1 MKNIRI
7 GSRNSPL
14 ALWQAREV
22 ARHLQN
28 KNYKTEIIPIISTGD
43 KNLAVPLY
51 EMGITGVFTKDLD
64 VALLENRID
73 IAVHSLKDIPTKLP
87 NNLSIIA
94 YLKRD
99 FPKDVLVK
107 KESSK
112 NKEHHELKIATSSLR
127 RRAFWLKDFPETEF
141 CDIRGNVNT
150 RLKKLEEQDFDATI
164 FSQAAIERMK
174 LKIDYE
180 ELTNL
185 IPAPGQG
192 VIAVVARTDDAEII
206 NLVNFIND
214 DETQICVETERI
226 FLQTMEGGCTA
237 PIGAF
242 AEIIGDEMRFR
253 GRICSLDGK
262 NEIETDDVFKY
273 SSEENFGEK
282 IALEMLKSG
291 AQNIMNDI
299 KAQ

>member
-28 KNYKTEIIPIISTGD
+28 KNYKTEIIPIVSTGD
-43 KNLAVPLY
+43 KNLTVPLY
-51 EMGITGVFTKDLD
+51 EMGITGIFTKDLD
-64 VALLENRID
+64 IALLEDEID

-87 NNLSIIA
+87 QNLSIIA
-94 YLKRD
+94 YLQRD

-107 KESSK
+107 KETSK
-112 NKEHHELKIATSSLR
+112 HKEHHELKIATSSLR
-127 RRAFWLKDFPETEF
+127 RRAFWLKDFPNTEF
-141 CDIRGNVNT
+141 CDIRGNVHT
-150 RLKKLEEQDFDATI
+150 RLNKLEDQDFDATI

-174 LKIDYE
+174 LNVKYE
-180 ELTNL
+180 ALNNL

-192 VIAVVARTDDAEII
+192 VVAVVARTDDHYTRD
-206 NLVNFIND
+206 LVDFINHQ
-214 DETQICVETERI
+214 ETQYCVETERN
-226 FLQTMEGGCTA
+226 FLQTLEGGCTA

-242 AEIIGDEMRFR
+242 AEIIEGEMRFR

-262 NEIETDDVFKY
+262 NVIETDDVFTF
-273 SSEENFGEK
+273 SNSESFGEK
-282 IALEMLKSG
+282 IALEMLQNG
-291 AQNIMNDI
+291 AKDIMDEI